1 MTQDILKPCHAMP
14 PVLGVGVLIIEMQ
27 LKPRPRPKGDDH
39 VRTLLHEIPEII
51 V

>member
-27 LKPRPRPKGDDH
+27 LKPKPKGDDH
-39 VRTLLHEIPEII
+39 VRTLLHEIPELI